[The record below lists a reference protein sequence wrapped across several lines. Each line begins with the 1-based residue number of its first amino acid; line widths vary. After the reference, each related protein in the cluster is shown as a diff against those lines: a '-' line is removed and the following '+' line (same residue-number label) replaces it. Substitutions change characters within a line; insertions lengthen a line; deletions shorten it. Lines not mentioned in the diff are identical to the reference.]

1 MTHQA
6 LPGSGRIPTV
16 GLLLPNHGRPLL
28 PDQLKD
34 NGKEKAAGS
43 LEMFSFACYVCAPC
57 AGMQNADCP
66 ECLQRPLPSS
76 LTTRGTARVETLWCP
91 GPTDS
96 GICGHPLG
104 ISDCPLCAAHKQF
117 WQYQRNLNQ
126 KLVYPP
132 AHFCKFLQLDR
143 FLYSLDLAVEPTFQ
157 YQLQEVHQV
166 LDGQTDSYTF
176 EQWACHWIA
185 LATSPTDIQGFLPL
199 PKSSKL
205 PFELPD
211 LLRSEPSLHNCG
223 FTLMDNWLRENL
235 LWLTFL
241 QVQSQTGGIT
251 IKTDFISSWNL
262 NVPDKVDIPTCN
274 MIPWDSLVA
283 ALAGLCIQEAECIHD
298 LHFWLVFGWLP
309 FVVSS
314 CG

>member
-1 MTHQA
+1 MKYNVNPDSCGKGSKGKLQVTKGDSKGKGFSKGKSKSKGKSADRAPDFTTYGHPRDDNHDSSGPSRKWQDSNSWTSSSKSWQA
-6 LPGSGRIPTV
+6 TPSRSAQGQWKGKGSWQSRDVFIC
-16 GLLLPNHGRPLL
+16 LL
-28 PDQLKD
+28 
-34 NGKEKAAGS
+34 
-43 LEMFSFACYVCAPC
+43 CVCALRW
-57 AGMQNADCP
+57 NADCP
-66 ECLQRPLPSS
+66 QCLQRPLPSS
-76 LTTRGTARVETLWCP
+76 FTTRGTARVETLWCP

-117 WQYQRNLNQ
+117 CQYQRNLNQ

-199 PKSSKL
+199 PKASK
-205 PFELPD
+205 LPD

-223 FTLMDNWLRENL
+223 FTLIDNWLRENL

-251 IKTDFISSWNL
+251 IKPISF
-262 NVPDKVDIPTCN
+262 PHGT
-274 MIPWDSLVA
+274 
-283 ALAGLCIQEAECIHD
+283 
-298 LHFWLVFGWLP
+298 
-309 FVVSS
+309 
-314 CG
+314 